1 MFLITSIDT
10 HEITSQIVV
19 HDAIEN
25 ARETKRTSWIRKW
38 TAKDLKNIQQKEID
52 KSD

>member
-19 HDAIEN
+19 HDVIEN
-25 ARETKRTSWIRKW
+25 EREEMDCIRS
-38 TAKDLKNIQQKEID
+38 QKQTFNKIRIL
-52 KSD
+52 